1 MLGMT
6 GLRVKGLGVHG
17 WSTVMDLC
25 LNISVQGMQRRGSDG
40 HRLFVAWR
48 PNGVTGKLPKWVAL
62 RS

>member
-1 MLGMT
+1 
-6 GLRVKGLGVHG
+6 
-17 WSTVMDLC
+17 MDLC

-62 RS
+62 KELISSYYIGGGNNMGVPQN